1 MGRSGLEA
9 RRFFTPPDAAT
20 KANPTVRWAMKPGMD
35 TDTLLRTAQ
44 AWADADPDPATAA
57 EVRALIAAKKTADL
71 DDRFNA
77 SLEFGTA
84 GLRGVLG
91 GGTNRMNR
99 AVVRRTTLG
108 LARYLKA
115 TVPDVT
121 TKGVIVGR
129 DGRLLSPEF
138 AEDAA
143 AVLAAEG
150 IPAWVFKGVA
160 ATPLTAFAVKHLNA
174 AAGIMVTASH
184 NPPEYNGYKVYWGNG
199 AQIIPPHDT
208 GIAAAIDAVGPAKDV
223 ALMNEDEARR
233 RGLFH
238 DVKDQVTRAYLD
250 AILALRPTRQ
260 TEGLSIVYTAMHGV
274 GGALVV
280 QALAEAGFKHVT
292 PVPEQQEPDGRFP
305 TVRFPNPEEKGAM
318 DLSTALA
325 TKVNADLV
333 LANDPD
339 ADRLAVMAR
348 DAKGALVMLTGNEV
362 GVLLGHYLL
371 TQQKGREPLVIT
383 TIVSSAQLKAI
394 AAALGAR
401 YAETLTGFKWIA
413 NAAIDQARHGANF
426 VVGYEEALGYSV
438 GPVVRDKDGIGAALV
453 VADMA
458 AWCKARGLTLFGYL
472 EEVQRAHGLFVAKQ
486 FNATLPGATGAAA
499 IKAVME
505 AFRAKPPA
513 SIGATR
519 ITATNDYREQT
530 RVEGGQRSAL
540 TLPKSNVIAY
550 ELEGGHRVTLRP
562 SGTEPKIKF
571 YFEWREV
578 MASGEAMSAA
588 KARANERLEAMEKA
602 FLVLAQERG
611 LPR

>member
-1 MGRSGLEA
+1 M
-9 RRFFTPPDAAT
+9 
-20 KANPTVRWAMKPGMD
+20 N
-35 TDTLLRTAQ
+35 TDTLMSTAQ
-44 AWADADPDPATAA
+44 AWADADPDPTTAA
-57 EVRALIAAKKTADL
+57 EVKALIAAKNTTEL

-84 GLRGVLG
+84 GLRGVIG

-115 TVPDVT
+115 TVPDIST
-121 TKGVIVGR
+121 RGVIIGR
-129 DGRLLSPEF
+129 DGRLMSVEF
-138 AEDAA
+138 AQDAA

-160 ATPLTAFAVKHLNA
+160 PTPLTAFAVNRLNA

-199 AQIIPPHDT
+199 AQIVPPHDT
-208 GIAAAIDAVGPAKDV
+208 GIAKAIDAVGPAKDV
-223 ALMNEDEARR
+223 ALMNEEEARR
-233 RGLFH
+233 KGLFH
-238 DVKDQVTRAYLD
+238 DVKDAVTRAYLD

-260 TEGLSIVYTAMHGV
+260 TDGLSIVYTAMHGV
-274 GGALVV
+274 GGALML
-280 QALAEAGFKHVT
+280 QSLAEAGFKTVA
-292 PVPEQQEPDGRFP
+292 PVVEQQEPDGRFP

-325 TKVNADLV
+325 TKLNADLV

-348 DAKGALVMLTGNEV
+348 DANGKLVMFTGNEV
-362 GVLLGHYLL
+362 GVLLGHFLL
-371 TQQKGREPLVIT
+371 TQQKTTNPLVVT

-413 NAAIDQARHGANF
+413 NTAIDELVKGVNF

-438 GPVVRDKDGIGAALV
+438 GPVVRDKDGIGSALV

-486 FNATLPGATGAAA
+486 FNATLPGASGAAA
-499 IKAVME
+499 IKSVMDT
-505 AFRAKPPA
+505 FRAKPPTH
-513 SIGATR
+513 IGASR
-519 ITATNDYREQT
+519 IVATNDYREQS
-530 RVEGGQRSAL
+530 RVEGSTKSAL
-540 TLPKSNVIAY
+540 SLPKSNVIAY

-571 YFEWREV
+571 YFEWRET
-578 MASGEAMSAA
+578 MAAGEAMSAA
-588 KARANERLEAMEKA
+588 KTRANQKLDAMESA
-602 FLVLAQERG
+602 FLVLATERG

>member
-1 MGRSGLEA
+1 MNTE
-9 RRFFTPPDAAT
+9 
-20 KANPTVRWAMKPGMD
+20 
-35 TDTLLRTAQ
+35 TLLSTAQ
-44 AWADADPDPATAA
+44 AWADADPDATTAA
-57 EVRALIAAKKTADL
+57 EVKALIAAKNTAEL

-84 GLRGVLG
+84 GLRGIIG

-115 TVPDVT
+115 TVPDVMT
-121 TKGVIVGR
+121 RGVIIGR
-129 DGRLLSPEF
+129 DGRLMSVEF
-138 AEDAA
+138 AQDAA

-160 ATPLTAFAVKHLNA
+160 PTPLTAFAVNRLNA

-199 AQIIPPHDT
+199 AQIVPPHDT
-208 GIAAAIDAVGPAKDV
+208 GIAKAIDAVGAAKDV
-223 ALMNEDEARR
+223 ALMNEEEARR
-233 RGLFH
+233 KGLFH
-238 DVKDQVTRAYLD
+238 DVKDAVTRAYLD

-260 TEGLSIVYTAMHGV
+260 TDGLSIVYTAMHGV
-274 GGALVV
+274 GGALML
-280 QALAEAGFKHVT
+280 QSLAEAGFKTVAPVT
-292 PVPEQQEPDGRFP
+292 EQQEPDGRFP

-325 TKVNADLV
+325 TKLNADLV

-348 DAKGALVMLTGNEV
+348 DANGKLVMLTGNEV
-362 GVLLGHYLL
+362 GVLLGHFLL
-371 TQQKGREPLVIT
+371 TQQKTANPLVVT

-394 AAALGAR
+394 AAALGSR

-413 NAAIDQARHGANF
+413 NTAIDELGKGVNF

-458 AWCKARGLTLFGYL
+458 AWCKARGLSLFGYL

-486 FNATLPGATGAAA
+486 FNATLPGASGAAA
-499 IKAVME
+499 IKSVME
-505 AFRAKPPA
+505 AFRAKPPTT
-513 SIGATR
+513 IGTSR
-519 ITATNDYREQT
+519 IVATNDYREQS
-530 RVEGGQRSAL
+530 RVEGGAKSAL
-540 TLPKSNVIAY
+540 SLPKSNVIAY

-571 YFEWREV
+571 YFEWRET
-578 MASGEAMSAA
+578 MAGGEAMSAA
-588 KARANERLEAMEKA
+588 KTRANQKLDAMESA
-602 FLVLAQERG
+602 FLVLATERG

>member
-1 MGRSGLEA
+1 M
-9 RRFFTPPDAAT
+9 
-20 KANPTVRWAMKPGMD
+20 N
-35 TDTLLRTAQ
+35 TDTLLRTAKT
-44 AWADADPDPATAA
+44 WADGDPDATTAA
-57 EVRALIAAKKTADL
+57 EVRALIAAKNVTEL
-71 DDRFNA
+71 EDRFST

-99 AVVRRTTLG
+99 AVVRRTTAG

-115 TVPDVT
+115 TTPDVVT
-121 TKGVIVGR
+121 RGVVIGR
-129 DGRLLSPEF
+129 DGRRLSAEF
-138 AEDAA
+138 AQDAA
-143 AVLAAEG
+143 AVFAAEG
-150 IPAWVFKGVA
+150 IPAWVFPGFA
-160 ATPLTAFAVKHLNA
+160 PTPLTAFAVRHLDA
-174 AAGIMVTASH
+174 AAGVMVTASH

-199 AQIIPPHDT
+199 AQIVPPHDG
-208 GIAAAIDAVGPAKDV
+208 GIAGAIDAVGAAASVP
-223 ALMNEDEARR
+223 LMPEEEARR
-233 RGLFH
+233 KGLFH
-238 DVKDQVTRAYLD
+238 DVKDAVTRAYLD
-250 AILALRPTRQ
+250 AILALRVSRQ
-260 TEGLSIVYTAMHGV
+260 TDGLKVVYTAMHGV
-274 GGALVV
+274 GGALVL
-280 QALAEAGFKHVT
+280 QALKEAGFTDVA
-292 PVPEQQEPDGRFP
+292 PVPEQQEPDGAFP

-325 TKVNADLV
+325 QKVGAELV

-348 DAKGALVMLTGNEV
+348 DGAGTLKLLTGNEV

-371 TQQKGREPLVIT
+371 TEQKTVNPLVVT

-394 AAALGAR
+394 AQAKGAR

-413 NAAIDQARHGANF
+413 NLAIDEAQRGVHF

-458 AWCKARGLTLFGYL
+458 AWCRARGQTLFAYL
-472 EEVQRAHGLFVAKQ
+472 EDVQRAHGLFVARQ

-505 AFRAKPPA
+505 AFRARPPA
-513 SIGATR
+513 SLAAAR
-519 ITATNDYREQT
+519 IVATNDYQAQT
-530 RVEGGQRSAL
+530 RTEGGQQQPL
-540 TLPKSNVIAY
+540 TLPRSNVIAY

-578 MASGEAMSAA
+578 VGAGEAMGVA
-588 KARANERLEAMEKA
+588 KGRATGKLDALEAD
-602 FLVLAQERG
+602 FLKLAAERG

>member
-1 MGRSGLEA
+1 M
-9 RRFFTPPDAAT
+9 
-20 KANPTVRWAMKPGMD
+20 NP
-35 TDTLLRTAQ
+35 DTLLRAAK
-44 AWADADPDPATAA
+44 AWADADPDATTAA
-57 EVRALIAAKKTADL
+57 EVHALIAAKNVAEL
-71 DDRFNA
+71 EDRFGT

-84 GLRGVLG
+84 GLRGVIG

-121 TKGVIVGR
+121 TRGVIIGR
-129 DGRLLSPEF
+129 DGRLLSVEF
-138 AEDAA
+138 AQDAA

-150 IPAWVFKGVA
+150 IPSWVFKGVA
-160 ATPLTAFAVKHLNA
+160 ATPLTAFAVIRHNA

-199 AQIIPPHDT
+199 AQIVPPHDT
-208 GIAAAIDAVGPAKDV
+208 GIAKAIDAVGPAKDV

-233 RGLFH
+233 KSLFH
-238 DVKDQVTRAYLD
+238 DVKDAVTRAYVD

-260 TEGLSIVYTAMHGV
+260 TDGVAIVYTAMHGV
-274 GGALVV
+274 GGALVL
-280 QALAEAGFKHVT
+280 QSMAEAGFKNVT

-325 TKVNADLV
+325 NKVGADLV

-348 DAKGALVMLTGNEV
+348 DASGKLVMLTGNEV
-362 GVLLGHYLL
+362 GVLLGHFLL
-371 TQQKGREPLVIT
+371 TQQKTENPLVVT

-394 AAALGAR
+394 ATALGSR

-413 NAAIDQARHGANF
+413 NEAIDQLKHGVNF

-438 GPVVRDKDGIGAALV
+438 GPVVRDKDGIGSALV

-458 AWCKARGLTLFGYL
+458 AWCTARGLTLFGYL
-472 EEVQRAHGLFVAKQ
+472 EEVQRAHGLFVARQ

-505 AFRAKPPA
+505 GFRAKPPA
-513 SIGATR
+513 TIGASR
-519 ITATNDYREQT
+519 IVATNDYQRQT
-530 RVEGGQRSAL
+530 RVEGGKTSAL
-540 TLPKSNVIAY
+540 SLPKSNVVAY
-550 ELEGGHRVTLRP
+550 ELDGGHRVTLRP

-571 YFEWREV
+571 YFEWRET
-578 MASGEAMSAA
+578 MTASELIAT
-588 KARANERLEAMEKA
+588 ARARATQRLEALEAA
-602 FLVLAQERG
+602 FLPLAEERG

>member
-1 MGRSGLEA
+1 M
-9 RRFFTPPDAAT
+9 
-20 KANPTVRWAMKPGMD
+20 N
-35 TDTLLRTAQ
+35 TDTLLRTAKT
-44 AWADADPDPATAA
+44 WADGDPDATTAA
-57 EVRALIAAKKTADL
+57 EVRALIDAKNVTEL
-71 DDRFNA
+71 EDRFST

-99 AVVRRTTLG
+99 AVVRRTTAG

-115 TVPDVT
+115 TTPDVVT
-121 TKGVIVGR
+121 RGVVIGR
-129 DGRLLSPEF
+129 DGRRLSAEF
-138 AEDAA
+138 AQDAA
-143 AVLAAEG
+143 AVFAAEG
-150 IPAWVFKGVA
+150 IPAWVFPGFA
-160 ATPLTAFAVKHLNA
+160 PTPLTAFAVRHLNA
-174 AAGIMVTASH
+174 AAGVMVTASH

-199 AQIIPPHDT
+199 AQIVPPHDG
-208 GIAAAIDAVGPAKDV
+208 GIAGAIDAVGAAASVP
-223 ALMNEDEARR
+223 LMPEEEARR
-233 RGLFH
+233 KGLFH
-238 DVKDQVTRAYLD
+238 DVKDAVTRAYLD
-250 AILALRPTRQ
+250 AILALRVSRQ
-260 TEGLSIVYTAMHGV
+260 TDGLKVVYTAMHGV
-274 GGALVV
+274 GGALVL
-280 QALAEAGFKHVT
+280 QALKEAGFTDVA
-292 PVPEQQEPDGRFP
+292 PVPEQQEPDGAFP

-325 TKVNADLV
+325 QKVGAELV

-348 DAKGALVMLTGNEV
+348 DGAGTLKLLTGNEV

-371 TQQKGREPLVIT
+371 TEQKTVNPLVVT

-394 AAALGAR
+394 AQAKGAR

-413 NAAIDQARHGANF
+413 NLAIDEAQRGVHF

-438 GPVVRDKDGIGAALV
+438 GPVVRDKDGISAALV

-458 AWCKARGLTLFGYL
+458 AWCRARGQTLFAYL
-472 EEVQRAHGLFVAKQ
+472 EDVQRAHGLFVARQ

-505 AFRAKPPA
+505 AFRAQPPSSLA
-513 SIGATR
+513 AAR
-519 ITATNDYREQT
+519 IVAINDYQAQT
-530 RVEGGQRSAL
+530 RTEGGQQQPL
-540 TLPKSNVIAY
+540 TLPRSNVIAY

-578 MASGEAMSAA
+578 VGAGEAMGVA
-588 KARANERLEAMEKA
+588 KGRATGKLDALEAD
-602 FLVLAQERG
+602 FLKLAAERG